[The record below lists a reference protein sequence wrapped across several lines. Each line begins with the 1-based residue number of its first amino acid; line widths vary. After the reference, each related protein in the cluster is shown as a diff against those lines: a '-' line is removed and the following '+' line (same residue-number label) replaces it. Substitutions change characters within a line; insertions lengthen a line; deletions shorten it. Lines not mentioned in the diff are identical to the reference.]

1 MNQTNTENT
10 PGATA
15 TPPPAAPQ
23 PKPAASKPP
32 AQPAKRPAPAAPMAG
47 DASLDR
53 ILDVPVNA
61 SLEVGRKSI
70 SIRELLALDE
80 GSIMEF
86 DRAVDQ
92 PVDFLVN
99 GTLVARGEIVLVGEK
114 FGLRLTEVVDTSRR
128 IMGLA

>member
-10 PGATA
+10 PGATGA
-15 TPPPAAPQ
+15 PPPATPQ
-23 PKPAASKPP
+23 PAAGNQPP
-32 AQPAKRPAPAAPMAG
+32 QPAKRPAPAAPMAG

-61 SLEVGRKSI
+61 SLEVGRKSLT
-70 SIRELLALDE
+70 IRELLALDE